1 MRVQAAHLQAGSRAG
16 LHGVRHLGHRE
27 AELGVH
33 LPGLDVGVCARLDAG
48 SHAHHHALRAA
59 AQTLDLVEGVDHDVA
74 DAALDRVVE
83 LGRRLVVAVH
93 VQPLGI
99 HPRRKRQVELAA
111 GGHVGGQALVG
122 EQLGRP
128 PCRGTPC
135 SRRSPRSAPSG
146 RGMPRRRSAHERA
159 CRPRRRRKPG
169 CRTRRPAPP
178 RRNRRPRAG
187 RARSGGSQGGRHA
200 RPRAPTSSIGDY
212 ERAMRHPTPTPP
224 ELGVHDGL
232 AYALFLPEGEPDVG
246 VVVLHGGGSSKESH
260 SDFARGCR
268 ADGMA
273 ALAYDA
279 RGHGESDGSFGPGA
293 IDEALAMVELLRAHA
308 PTRGAARVEHGRLP
322 GHPRRSA
329 RPIDLRRGC
338 HLARRPRLACCA
350 SSARARN
357 WSSGATPRRARP
369 GSSRSI

>member
-1 MRVQAAHLQAGSRAG
+1 MYSRF
-16 LHGVRHLGHRE
+16 
-27 AELGVH
+27 
-33 LPGLDVGVCARLDAG
+33 
-48 SHAHHHALRAA
+48 
-59 AQTLDLVEGVDHDVA
+59 
-74 DAALDRVVE
+74 
-83 LGRRLVVAVH
+83 
-93 VQPLGI
+93 GI
-99 HPRRKRQVELAA
+99 HPRRERQVQLAA

-178 RRNRRPRAG
+178 RRSRRPRAG
-187 RARSGGSQGGRHA
+187 RARSGGSQGDRHA
-200 RPRAPTSSIGDY
+200 RPQAPTSSIGDY

-246 VVVLHGGGSSKESH
+246 VVILHGGGSSKESH
-260 SDFARGCR
+260 FDFARGCR

-279 RGHGESDGSFGPGA
+279 RGHGRSDG
-293 IDEALAMVELLRAHA
+293 ELRARRDRRRARHGRA
-308 PTRGAARVEHGRLP
+308 AAGARSARGAARVEHGRLP
-322 GHPRRSA
+322 GHPRRQRATRSICA
-329 RPIDLRRGC
+329 VVAICPAPEDWPAALPPLGPGAGVPVRRRGDRA
-338 HLARRPRLACCA
+338 LARVARL
-350 SSARARN
+350 
-357 WSSGATPRRARP
+357 
-369 GSSRSI
+369 